1 MSVVAAFLRVV
12 LRDTWPAVTAVFCGV
27 CVDAI
32 RPRGTC
38 GTHPEFIAVP
48 LFVASVGLSG
58 AVIVTSLLH
67 LVRRRNAATAV
78 STVVNAY
85 AVTVALVL
93 AVPYLRA

>member
-1 MSVVAAFLRVV
+1 VSAVVAFLRVV
-12 LRDTWPAVTAVFCGV
+12 LRDTWPAVTAVLCGV
-27 CVDAI
+27 YVDGV

-48 LFVASVGLSG
+48 LFLAALALS
-58 AVIVTSLLH
+58 AAAIVTSLLRI
-67 LVRRRNAATAV
+67 VRRRSAATAV

-93 AVPYLRA
+93 ALPYA